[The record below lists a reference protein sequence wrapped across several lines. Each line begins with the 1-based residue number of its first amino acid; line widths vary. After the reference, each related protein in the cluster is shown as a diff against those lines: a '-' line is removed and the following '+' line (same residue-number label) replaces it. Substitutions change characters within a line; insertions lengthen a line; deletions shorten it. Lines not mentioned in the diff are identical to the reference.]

1 MRIAF
6 NYNLNFGTT
15 RRTLYKNTE
24 TKQEYHKPYYT
35 PYEDYVSFKKGT
47 NPNFAIV
54 KIKNS
59 NATQFFRADM
69 PYTKDSDYSGFARF
83 LNKHFSEGKVN
94 IYDFACSDGSEAYSI
109 AISLIEEMGEEEAQ
123 RFFPI
128 QAIDKDKYIIKEA
141 ANGIIECDTVD
152 MRNIIANTHDKFDKY
167 FEVLEQ
173 NGENYLL
180 KVKEPLKNAVN
191 FKIGKIENK
200 LDDVKGSNNVVLC
213 RNMWPYLSKE
223 SMFKAVL
230 KLSNLDK
237 NSLVVIGNY
246 DRDHEMPSLLPRAFQ
261 LIGLKELDNNMLIK
275 DESFEKRFANRNDYI
290 MTLFNSCNY
299 TSD

>member
-24 TKQEYHKPYYT
+24 TKQEYNKPYYT
-35 PYEDYVSFKKGT
+35 LYEDYVSFKKGT

-59 NATQFFRADM
+59 NATQFFREDM
-69 PYTKDSDYSGFARF
+69 PYSNNADYSGFARF

-191 FKIGKIENK
+191 FKIGKRYVEEILFLVEGEERTCRAFG
-200 LDDVKGSNNVVLC
+200 LQGPFAVPGHRLGGDGVVLG
-213 RNMWPYLSKE
+213 SGH
-223 SMFKAVL
+223 S
-230 KLSNLDK
+230 
-237 NSLVVIGNY
+237 
-246 DRDHEMPSLLPRAFQ
+246 
-261 LIGLKELDNNMLIK
+261 
-275 DESFEKRFANRNDYI
+275 
-290 MTLFNSCNY
+290 
-299 TSD
+299 

>member
-6 NYNLNFGTT
+6 NHNLNFGTT

-24 TKQEYHKPYYT
+24 TKQQYHKPYYT
-35 PYEDYVSFKKGT
+35 LYEDYVSFKNGT
-47 NPNFAIV
+47 NPNFSPV

-59 NATQFFRADM
+59 NATHFFREDM

-83 LNKHFSEGKVN
+83 LNERFSEGKVN
-94 IYDFACSDGSEAYSI
+94 VYDFACSDGSEAYSI

-128 QAIDKDKYIIKEA
+128 QAIDKDKQIVKKA
-141 ANGIIECDTVD
+141 ASGTIECDTVD
-152 MRNIIANTHDKFDKY
+152 IENITKNTHGKFDKY

-173 NGENYLL
+173 NGENYVL

-200 LDDVKGSNNVVLC
+200 LDDVKGSNKVVLC

-223 SMFKAVL
+223 SMFKAIL
-230 KLSNLDK
+230 KLSNLD
-237 NSLVVIGNY
+237 NDSLVVIGNF

-275 DESFEKRFANRNDYI
+275 DESFERRFSNRNDYI

-299 TSD
+299 TSN

>member
-1 MRIAF
+1 MAQQEELCIK
-6 NYNLNFGTT
+6 
-15 RRTLYKNTE
+15 TL
-24 TKQEYHKPYYT
+24 KQKKEYHKPYYT
-35 PYEDYVSFKKGT
+35 PYEDYVSFKNGT

-59 NATQFFRADM
+59 NSTQFFREDM
-69 PYTKDSDYSGFARF
+69 PYSNNADYSGFARF

-94 IYDFACSDGSEAYSI
+94 VYDFACSDGSEAYSI

-128 QAIDKDKYIIKEA
+128 QAIDKDKQIIKKA
-141 ANGIIECDTVD
+141 ASGTIECDTVD
-152 MRNIIANTHDKFDKY
+152 IENITKNTHGKFDKY

-173 NGENYLL
+173 NGENYVL

-191 FKIGKIENK
+191 FKMGKIEDR
-200 LDDVKGSNNVVLC
+200 LDDVEGSNKVVLC
-213 RNMWPYLSKE
+213 RNMWPYLSKG

-230 KLSNLDK
+230 KLSNLDN
-237 NSLVVIGNY
+237 NSLVVIGNF

-275 DESFEKRFANRNDYI
+275 DESFERRFSNRNDYI

-299 TSD
+299 TSN